1 MVVMMISGSY
11 MLATVVLDYKQE
23 AWFGELRDKEKPPR
37 FWAFNICCFM
47 VTFILAGMNGLF
59 LWFAFWDS
67 NRRIYLMR
75 TISNSLELDLYT
87 KDKVTVR
94 MPTLNFLD
102 TESLLTWLE
111 ARKLVLETGNR
122 F

>member
-1 MVVMMISGSY
+1 M
-11 MLATVVLDYKQE
+11 
-23 AWFGELRDKEKPPR
+23 RDKEKPPR

-111 ARKLVLETGNR
+111 ARKLVCETGNR

>member
-1 MVVMMISGSY
+1 M
-11 MLATVVLDYKQE
+11 
-23 AWFGELRDKEKPPR
+23 EKPPR
-37 FWAFNICCFM
+37 FWAFNIMCFM
-47 VTFILAGMNGLF
+47 ETFILTSVNGMF

-67 NRRIYLMR
+67 NRRIYLMQK
-75 TISNSLELDLYT
+75 ISNALELDLYT

-102 TESLLTWLE
+102 TQSLLTWLE